1 MLRVLTVLVALST
14 TPAFATEWVHCN
26 DSEGGASFDFLAGDG
41 LNVISVAAITV
52 TAGEK
57 VWASDPANGPGD
69 PVSVGQAFEDNDTI
83 RIDAMDK
90 DFVRIAS
97 LKLFKASEGD
107 MSAYGGTLTV
117 KSLGSWAVSCDPD
130 GGAE

>member
-1 MLRVLTVLVALST
+1 MLRILTVLVALGA
-14 TPAFATEWVHCN
+14 TPAFATEWVHCS
-26 DSEGGASFDFLAGDG
+26 DAEGGASFDFLAGDG
-41 LNVISVAAITV
+41 LDVISIAAVTI
-52 TAGEK
+52 TAGEQ

-69 PVSVGQAFEDNDTI
+69 PVSVGQAFEDDQTI

-97 LKLFKASEGD
+97 LKLFKATEAD
-107 MSAYGGTLTV
+107 KSAYGGTLTI

-130 GGAE
+130 GGVE